1 MGLMRR
7 LRANLRAARQIYQ
20 RLRDR
25 GYGWLAVI
33 LWRLPQAAA
42 VRGYRKLAYAINDG
56 VLQRWVTPARFRR
69 FQSLIDDQLGGHF
82 YVIVMP
88 QTLHFVLPCLRLVV
102 QEATV
107 ILLLNGVRQW
117 EADLLRA
124 RFPNLAQFR
133 IATLPNS
140 SVGHG
145 SMINLLL
152 RHNDRDFGLLD
163 HDLYL
168 FDKSVLRQ
176 LRFADEEFLLCLLS
190 DASVDS
196 KWIYPLTHFLYFRV
210 AVFRRLMERY
220 GVGAQSY
227 RRVPEPA
234 RSRLAALGLG
244 DGETMKSYHDF
255 FDTLHV
261 LIGLAYADG
270 LEVAQLEMV
279 AEDGVYHIGGTSV
292 GTHHTKDLAHLY
304 IHLRFLEF
312 ADEPLLLRRY
322 ASVAAPFSSAAQV
335 LRLVPAT
342 TQALHRIR
350 LVNALIDRLR
360 STLLSSKPAA
370 RG

>member
-1 MGLMRR
+1 MGLKRR
-7 LRANLRAARQIYQ
+7 LRANLEAARRLYQ
-20 RLRDR
+20 RLRER
-25 GYGWLAVI
+25 GYGSLAVV

-42 VRGYRKLAYAINDG
+42 LRTYRKLAQAINDD
-56 VLQRWVTPARFRR
+56 VLQRWWTPGRFRR
-69 FQSLIDDQLGGHF
+69 FQVLIDDQLGGHF

-102 QEATV
+102 QEAAV

-124 RFPNLAQFR
+124 RFPDLPQFR
-133 IATLPNS
+133 VATLPNS

-152 RHNDRDFGLLD
+152 RHNDRDFGILD

-168 FDKSVLRQ
+168 FDRSVLRQ
-176 LRFADEEFLLCLLS
+176 LHFADGEFLLCLLS
-190 DASVDS
+190 DASADG
-196 KWIYPLTHFLYFRV
+196 KWVYPLTHFLYFRV
-210 AVFRRLMERY
+210 GIFRNLMERY

-227 RRVPEPA
+227 RHIPEPA

-261 LIGLAYADG
+261 LIGLAYAEG
-270 LEVAQLEMV
+270 LAVAQIEMV

-312 ADEPLLLRRY
+312 ADEPLLLHRY
-322 ASVAAPFSSAAQV
+322 ASVVAPFTSAAQV
-335 LRLVPAT
+335 RCQVPAT
-342 TQALHRIR
+342 MEALQRIR
-350 LVNALIDRLR
+350 LVDALIDRLG
-360 STLLSSKPAA
+360 STLQSSRAA
-370 RG
+370 AQG